1 MFNKLVKIRV
11 MKKLVLLVV
20 VGCVFAACKKE
31 NDILEKK
38 AVLVWKGSYALD
50 GCGFF
55 VKVGLKEYKP
65 VNESIIDE
73 SYKISAKNIPV
84 EVKYKLLNKNFEY
97 YCGHSPTPKKN
108 IGEIEII
115 SIKKR

>member
-31 NDILEKK
+31 NDILKSK
-38 AVLVWKGSYALD
+38 AALMWRGDYEVD

-55 VKVGLKEYKP
+55 VEINSKTYKP
-65 VNESIIDE
+65 KNEYIINE
-73 SYKISAKNIPV
+73 SYKNPIEDMFV
-84 EVKYKLLNKNFEY
+84 EIKYKILNENVEFS
-97 YCGHSPTPKKN
+97 CGDSPIPKN
-108 IGEIEII
+108 IGGIEII